1 MTMPLDSILRSVQM
15 VLGIG
20 LVIFVH
26 EFGHFLAARLC
37 KVRVDVFSL
46 GFGPKL
52 FGFRRGD
59 TLYQIAM
66 LPIGGYVRMAGEERE
81 SEGDV
86 PRHDELRAKSVG
98 ARFFIYSGGVL
109 MNMVFAVV
117 VLPLVLFTGVPFN
130 DPLIGGVTPGGVAWQ
145 AGLEPGTRVLEFNG
159 SKVTSFES
167 ILQEAALASE
177 GPMEMLVQR
186 PGEAQP
192 SRLTVEPSY
201 DEAMGLATLGI
212 QPSYD
217 LGSPIVIK
225 PEGAAAAAG
234 LTENDRIVSCGGALP
249 ELPLDSAAFLSMRR
263 GQALTLRVADAE
275 GRERDVVLEPQW
287 EEIPGK
293 ALLGLAQALDLV
305 VALRPNA
312 DLQALG
318 LAVGDRVLF
327 ANGKSIA
334 REHDL
339 ELALADS
346 SAGVELFVER
356 DGELLT
362 LKGPALERARALAL
376 AGSVA
381 LRPDGRCRV
390 QISPRAAAE
399 GLVEDGDVL
408 LAANGVPCGDFETE
422 FLPIVQSAAAQGLDI
437 ALKLERRDASGA
449 TKVLEVNVQPRLR
462 MHPDYGFGWKD
473 AMYTY
478 RAESF
483 AEAIEVG
490 TRAAWKFLV
499 DSWQTVRHMVLG
511 RVSSKHMGGIIS
523 IGLFAYSGAGMGL
536 AKLIFFLCLLSVNLA
551 FINVLPVPLLDGG
564 HLMFLAIEKLKGS
577 PVSERVFG
585 YSQVVGLVL
594 ILSLLVYVTYNDVVR
609 VMQL

>member
-1 MTMPLDSILRSVQM
+1 MPLDSILRSVLM

-52 FGFRRGD
+52 LGFRRGD
-59 TLYQIAM
+59 TLYQIAA
-66 LPIGGYVRMAGEERE
+66 LPIGGFVRMAGEERE
-81 SEGDV
+81 SDGDA

-117 VLPLVLFTGVPFN
+117 ALPLVLFTGVPFN
-130 DPLIGGVTPGGVAWQ
+130 EPLIGGVTPGSAAWQ

-159 SKVTSFES
+159 SKITNFES
-167 ILQEAALASE
+167 IVQEAALASP
-177 GPMEMLVQR
+177 GPIEMVVLR
-186 PGEAQP
+186 PGETQP

-212 QPSYD
+212 QPSYA
-217 LGSPIVIK
+217 LGAPILVK
-225 PEGAAAAAG
+225 PESAAANAG
-234 LTENDRIVSCGGALP
+234 LSENDRIVALDGALP
-249 ELPLDSAAFLSMRR
+249 ELPLDSAALLALRR
-263 GQALTLRVADAE
+263 GEALTLRVADAE
-275 GRERDVVLEPQW
+275 GNQRDVRLEPRW
-287 EEIPGK
+287 EEVPGR
-293 ALLGLAQALDLV
+293 AVLGLAPALDTV

-312 DLQALG
+312 DLEALG
-318 LAVGDRVLF
+318 LAVGDRVQS
-327 ANGKSIA
+327 ANGKRIA

-346 SAGVELFVER
+346 SAGVELTVER
-356 DGELLT
+356 AGAILH
-362 LKGPALERARALAL
+362 LKGPELDRARALAL
-376 AGSVA
+376 ARAIA
-381 LRPDGRCRV
+381 LRGGKQCRV
-390 QISPRAAAE
+390 QVSPRAAVD
-399 GLVEDGDVL
+399 GFVENGDVL
-408 LAANGVPCGDFETE
+408 LAANGVPLSEWEAD
-422 FLPIVQSAAAQGLDI
+422 FLPIARSASADGLDVV
-437 ALKLERRDASGA
+437 LKLERRNASGEPE
-449 TKVLEVNVQPRLR
+449 VLDVTVKPRLPLQ
-462 MHPDYGFGWKD
+462 PDYGFGWKE

-499 DSWQTVRHMVLG
+499 DSWQTVKHMVIG

-523 IGLFAYSGAGMGL
+523 IGLFAYSGASLGL
-536 AKLIFFLCLLSVNLA
+536 AKLLFFLCLLSVNLA

-564 HLMFLAIEKLKGS
+564 HLMFLLIEKLKGS

>member
-1 MTMPLDSILRSVQM
+1 MPLDSILRSVLM

-52 FGFRRGD
+52 LGFRRGD
-59 TLYQIAM
+59 TLYQIAV

-81 SEGDV
+81 SEGDA
-86 PRHDELRAKSVG
+86 PRPDELRAKSVG

-130 DPLIGGVTPGGVAWQ
+130 EPLIGGVTPGGAAWQ

-159 SKVTSFES
+159 SKITNFES
-167 ILQEAALASE
+167 IVQEAALASE
-177 GPMEMLVQR
+177 GPMEMLVLR
-186 PGEAQP
+186 PGATQP
-192 SRLTVEPSY
+192 TRVTVEPSY

-212 QPSYD
+212 QPAY
-217 LGSPIVIK
+217 GFAAPILVK

-249 ELPLDSAAFLSMRR
+249 ELPPDASALLALRR
-263 GQALTLRVADAE
+263 GESLALRVADAE
-275 GRERDVVLEPQW
+275 GKERDVLLEPKW
-287 EEIPGK
+287 EEVPGR
-293 ALLGLAQALDLV
+293 AVLGLAPAIDRV

-312 DLQALG
+312 DLAALG
-318 LAVGDRVLF
+318 LAVGDRVLR
-327 ANGKSIA
+327 ANGKCIS

-346 SAGVELFVER
+346 SAGIEIVLER
-356 DGELLT
+356 EGAIKL
-362 LKGPALERARALAL
+362 LKGPKLERARALEL
-376 AGSVA
+376 ARAVA
-381 LRPDGRCRV
+381 LRGSKQCRV
-390 QISPRAAAE
+390 QVSPRAAVD
-399 GLVEDGDVL
+399 GQVESGDVL
-408 LAANGVPCGDFETE
+408 LSANGVPLAEWETD
-422 FLPIVQSAAAQGLDI
+422 FLPIARSASADGLDI
-437 ALKLERRDASGA
+437 VLKLERRDAAGA
-449 TKVLEVNVQPRLR
+449 VSVVDVTVKPGLPLQ
-462 MHPDYGFGWKD
+462 PDYGFGWKE

-478 RAESF
+478 RADSF
-483 AEAIEVG
+483 AEAVEVG

-499 DSWQTVRHMVLG
+499 DSWQMIKHMVLG

-523 IGLFAYSGAGMGL
+523 IGLYAYSGAGMGL